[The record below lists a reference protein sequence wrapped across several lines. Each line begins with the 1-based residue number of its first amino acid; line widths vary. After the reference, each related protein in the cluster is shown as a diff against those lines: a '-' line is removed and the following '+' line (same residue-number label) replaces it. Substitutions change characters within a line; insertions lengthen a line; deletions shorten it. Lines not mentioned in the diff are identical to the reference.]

1 MATPAHT
8 TTRCCRALIGL
19 AILCGLIGFPALE
32 SRTQD
37 VDITRAT
44 LRGLRGVGVLVEPLA
59 PDVERAGLPTLQ
71 LQTAVE
77 GQLRKAG
84 IPVLT
89 AEERVSVPGRP
100 FLYVHVHVVL
110 RSYALATYFIQVE
123 LNQWASL
130 ETDALLTTVSTWSVG
145 LQGTIDKGHLDTLD
159 DFVRD
164 AVDQFITAYFSVHPR
179 PTGRAAPAP
188 ASPRP

>member
-1 MATPAHT
+1 MIQVYQRQGGAMTTHAPT
-8 TTRCCRALIGL
+8 TTRGCHVLLGL
-19 AILCGLIGFPALE
+19 ALLCGLIGFPASE

-59 PDVERAGLPTLQ
+59 PDVERAGLTTLQ
-71 LQTAVE
+71 LQTEVE

-84 IPVLT
+84 IPVFT
-89 AEERVSVPGRP
+89 TEERLRVPGKP
-100 FLYVHVHVVL
+100 FVYVHVQVVI

-123 LNQWASL
+123 LHQRASL

-145 LQGTIDKGHLDTLD
+145 
-159 DFVRD
+159 
-164 AVDQFITAYFSVHPR
+164 
-179 PTGRAAPAP
+179 
-188 ASPRP
+188 